1 MNVIHGADSSHI
13 RLTFAAVFKWEG
25 SRFPETRLAREI
37 YEKLFTTAW
46 LWKKKEGAKNKTKH
60 KDDIKKQKSTTVD
73 THYVAWIKQ
82 DRVYMLCLLE
92 ITCIVFL
99 FFHIFV
105 RLIYPP
111 SILPVASYCWAVVS
125 VCPLGGTETNCAYY
139 ARIKHLFWLGITVK
153 QLAKSWP
160 CFNQVNLWVIPC
172 PAPTKPWH
180 YLH

>member
-1 MNVIHGADSSHI
+1 M
-13 RLTFAAVFKWEG
+13 
-25 SRFPETRLAREI
+25 
-37 YEKLFTTAW
+37 LFTGQIHLIFVWHSLLFLNGKACVS
-46 LWKKKEGAKNKTKH
+46 LRRDLRGRFMRSRSQQCGCERKEGAKNKTKH
-60 KDDIKKQKSTTVD
+60 KDDIKKQKSTMVD

-111 SILPVASYCWAVVS
+111 SILPVASYYWAVVS
-125 VCPLGGTETNCAYY
+125 VCPLGGTERNCAYY
-139 ARIKHLFWLGITVK
+139 ARIKHLFWPGITVK

-172 PAPTKPWH
+172 PAPTKPRH

>member
-1 MNVIHGADSSHI
+1 MG
-13 RLTFAAVFKWEG
+13 
-25 SRFPETRLAREI
+25 RLAFPWDEI
-37 YEKLFTTAW
+37 CAGD
-46 LWKKKEGAKNKTKH
+46 LWEAVRNSVAVKEKEGAKNKTKH
-60 KDDIKKQKSTTVD
+60 KDDIKKQKSTMVD

-92 ITCIVFL
+92 IACIVFL

-111 SILPVASYCWAVVS
+111 SILPVAFYYWAVVS
-125 VCPLGGTETNCAYY
+125 VCPLGGTERNCAYY
-139 ARIKHLFWLGITVK
+139 ARIKHLFWPGITVK

-172 PAPTKPWH
+172 PAPTKPRH